1 LWNFKIK
8 IVKYLI
14 NNLNIINILKMWM
27 RIKNLIAKMCKKEE
41 NNKEIENKNFID
53 NVSISKEKGK
63 KEIYDLFTDI
73 HQNMERD
80 ETRGLYI
87 NYLEIFID
95 SIFPDNIPNFPN
107 EIKNYIKEEIKKFKN
122 NNYNSINLFKL
133 ENFDKGQIFCFICVI
148 KRIDDNTCDIIYKL
162 KIINQ
167 RIENIKKFANE
178 NEEFKQSL
186 IDFKENELKQLNE
199 NIMN

>member
-1 LWNFKIK
+1 MWFKNWIAK
-8 IVKYLI
+8 
-14 NNLNIINILKMWM
+14 
-27 RIKNLIAKMCKKEE
+27 IAKMFKKEE

-122 NNYNSINLFKL
+122 NNYKSTNLFKL

>member
-1 LWNFKIK
+1 MSKCFNWIK
-8 IVKYLI
+8 QLLGMG
-14 NNLNIINILKMWM
+14 NNDDL
-27 RIKNLIAKMCKKEE
+27 E
-41 NNKEIENKNFID
+41 NKEKKYKKMMD
-53 NVSISKEKGK
+53 NTNITKEQDK
-63 KEIYDLFTDI
+63 KEINDLLIDI
-73 HQNMERD
+73 SQDIEED
-80 ETRGLYI
+80 ETKGLNI
-87 NYLEIFID
+87 DYLEAFFD
-95 SIFPDNIPNFPN
+95 SIFPANIPNISN
-107 EIKNYIKEEIKKFKN
+107 EIKNYFNAEIKNFKN
-122 NNYNSINLFKL
+122 SNDNSKNLFKL

>member
-1 LWNFKIK
+1 
-8 IVKYLI
+8 
-14 NNLNIINILKMWM
+14 MWM

-122 NNYNSINLFKL
+122 NNYKSTNLFKL
-133 ENFDKGQIFCFICVI
+133 ENFDKDKSFCFICAI
-148 KRIDDNTCDIIYKL
+148 KKVDQKTCDIIYKF
-162 KIINQ
+162 KIINKK
-167 RIENIKKFANE
+167 IEKIKKIADE
-178 NEEFKQSL
+178 NEQSKQL
-186 IDFKENELKQLNE
+186 LNDFKEKELKQLNE
-199 NIMN
+199 KIMN

>member
-1 LWNFKIK
+1 
-8 IVKYLI
+8 
-14 NNLNIINILKMWM
+14 MWM

-122 NNYNSINLFKL
+122 NNYNSTNLFKL